1 VDPIPVPAP
10 PRSAY
15 NPNRRVS
22 DLLYSQLNHFQHVE
36 LKRGDLGIDPELAR
50 NIHTEGGAAKYIA
63 AVTHALRSGTPVAA
77 APPRLKIV
85 SRTKPAKRL
94 PNTEPISIAAA
105 AGETTSTAPKNNS
118 ARKAAKKSFT
128 KPTSNPGAGNN
139 KGRR

>member
-50 NIHTEGGAAKYIA
+50 NIHTEGGAAQYIA
-63 AVTHALRSGTPVAA
+63 AITHALRSKTPAIA
-77 APPRLKIV
+77 APPSLKIV
-85 SRTKPAKRL
+85 SRTKSAKRL
-94 PNTEPISIAAA
+94 PNAEPLSIAASA
-105 AGETTSTAPKNNS
+105 SDTTPAPPNKS
-118 ARKAAKKSFT
+118 PAKKSPA
-128 KPTSNPGAGNN
+128 KPSSKPGAKNR
-139 KGRR
+139 KGKR